1 MSLNKT
7 KKRKKSSRYH
17 GRKRGTCGTGA
28 RKKMKGS
35 GHRGGK
41 GMAGSGKRADQK
53 KSLVLK
59 LYGHGYF
66 GKQGITSKKTE
77 RDKRNRIN
85 LDLIYKN
92 LESFG
97 NKKGD
102 SYEINLNSYK
112 ILAGQSE
119 IKKKLIITAQ
129 SASESAIENVEKA
142 GGKIILPEVRKI
154 MKTPLVEY
162 NQKKKPEKKI
172 EESGK
177 KEGKEKISKK
187 ESEKSEKIKEKSE

>member
-1 MSLNKT
+1 MSIKT

-41 GMAGSGKRADQK
+41 GMAGTGKRADQK
-53 KSLVLK
+53 KTLILK
-59 LYGHGYF
+59 LYGHDYF

-77 RDKRNRIN
+77 RDKRKRIN
-85 LDLIYKN
+85 LDSIYKN

-97 NKKGD
+97 KRKGD
-102 SYEINLNSYK
+102 AYEINLNSYK
-112 ILAGQSE
+112 ILAGQLE

-129 SASESAIENVEKA
+129 SASESAIEKIEKA
-142 GGKIILPEVRKI
+142 GGKIILIGNK
-154 MKTPLVEY
+154 
-162 NQKKKPEKKI
+162 
-172 EESGK
+172 EE
-177 KEGKEKISKK
+177 KEK
-187 ESEKSEKIKEKSE
+187 